1 MGTLPALALEAAA
14 KGAATHETPPIAT
27 TIKASKTMPR
37 QLKLFM
43 TALLVCPDS
52 RHSVLLVLSKLPR
65 GIGRQESRL
74 RGAEQLRCDGSAIAF
89 ERKYMVTYQLDP
101 AHSSAQ
107 FKVRHMM
114 ISYVKGEFHK
124 ISGTVNFDPDN
135 PTISTIEVTIDAA
148 SINTRNEQRD
158 ADLKS
163 TQFLDVE
170 KFPVI
175 TFKSKKVSLSGAGKF
190 TVTGDLTIR
199 GGSKPVI
206 LDVEDV
212 TEEAKDPW
220 GNLRR
225 GATAKT
231 RINRKDFG
239 MTVNV
244 ALETGGFLV
253 GEDVDITI
261 DVEMIRQP

>member
-1 MGTLPALALEAAA
+1 
-14 KGAATHETPPIAT
+14 
-27 TIKASKTMPR
+27 
-37 QLKLFM
+37 
-43 TALLVCPDS
+43 
-52 RHSVLLVLSKLPR
+52 
-65 GIGRQESRL
+65 
-74 RGAEQLRCDGSAIAF
+74 
-89 ERKYMVTYQLDP
+89 MVTYQIDP

-114 ISYVKGEFHK
+114 ISFVKGEFHK

-135 PTISTIEVTIDAA
+135 PTVSAIEVTIDAA

-158 ADLKS
+158 TDLKS
-163 TQFLDVE
+163 AQFLDVE

-175 TFKSKKVSLSGAGKF
+175 TFKSKKVTSSGAGSF
-190 TVTGDLTIR
+190 TVAGDLTIR
-199 GGSKPVI
+199 GVSKPVT

-225 GATAKT
+225 GASAKT

-244 ALETGGFLV
+244 ALETGGILV

-261 DVEMIRQP
+261 DVELIRQP